1 MSNRL
6 QLRAIGQ
13 IPWDIYQYDLSVYN
27 VLGQPLL
34 LKKGA
39 ITYFSNEDFELK
51 FDWTEE
57 ELAKLNGESVFK
69 LELIPSKNNENIL
82 IKGKITTLK

>member
-13 IPWDIYQYDLSVYN
+13 IPWDNYQYDLSVYN
-27 VLGQPLL
+27 VLGQPFLF
-34 LKKGA
+34 KKGF

-51 FDWTEE
+51 IDWTEE
-57 ELAKLNGESVFK
+57 ELTKLIGKSIFK
-69 LELIPSKNNENIL
+69 LELIPSKNKENIL
-82 IKGKITTLK
+82 IKGKFTTLK